1 MQYIEMTGKQLVAVM
16 EQDELNA
23 FQLQSS
29 GVDEDTI
36 VRVNRQ
42 GDLEIRRREGW
53 EVVGGLLGDFDT
65 RVVQATGLDW
75 AAPLD

>member
-1 MQYIEMTGKQLVAVM
+1 MTGKQLVAVM

-29 GVDEDTI
+29 GVEDDTI

-42 GDLEIRRREGW
+42 GDLEIRQPDGW
-53 EVVGGLLGDFDT
+53 DVVGGLIGDFDE
-65 RVVQATGLDW
+65 RVSVATGLNW
-75 AAPLD
+75 AHPLGG

>member
-1 MQYIEMTGKQLVAVM
+1 MTGKQLVAVM

-42 GDLEIRRREGW
+42 GRS
-53 EVVGGLLGDFDT
+53 
-65 RVVQATGLDW
+65 
-75 AAPLD
+75 